1 MNQIKVLDCTLRD
14 GGYCNNWEFG
24 QKNIQ
29 KILNGLVDSGLDI
42 IECGFF
48 SDKIFFN
55 PDVSKYN
62 DFEQLRNLI
71 PTNHDDTLFVIM
83 INYGEVDFS
92 SLPDCENTPIDGIRL
107 AFHKKNSEAALEAG
121 KIIIEKGYKLFLQ
134 PMVSLCYTD
143 EEFLSLVYKANELK
157 PYAFYIVDSFGEMKR
172 RDLTRLFYLLENNLL
187 EDILVGFHSHN
198 NMQLAYS
205 NAQKL
210 IEMQTSRN
218 LIVDSSVYGMGRG
231 AGNLNTELFTEYLNE
246 VRSTKYDIKP
256 LLNIIDEVLSFF
268 YQQKTWGYS
277 LPNYLSA
284 LHSAHPNYAFYL
296 DERKTLTIESMNE
309 IFLRMESEK
318 KYEYDK
324 NYIENLYLQY
334 MATGKTQE
342 QHKSELEKLLQNKEV
357 LLIGPGKS
365 AEEEKEKICNFS
377 KSNSI
382 VVFSINYDY
391 PYYDTNFVFIS
402 NMRRFKEFPKDK
414 HNKCIITANIMSDD
428 VYLQTKYK
436 DLLNDIEIVKDNAV
450 LMAVRFLINFGVKKI
465 RLAGIDGYSHDFS
478 ANYVNSSMTMVTE
491 IARLDAMNQGISTVL
506 SNYKKEINIS
516 FLTTEKYIHIN

>member
-1 MNQIKVLDCTLRD
+1 
-14 GGYCNNWEFG
+14 
-24 QKNIQ
+24 
-29 KILNGLVDSGLDI
+29 
-42 IECGFF
+42 
-48 SDKIFFN
+48 
-55 PDVSKYN
+55 
-62 DFEQLRNLI
+62 
-71 PTNHDDTLFVIM
+71 
-83 INYGEVDFS
+83 
-92 SLPDCENTPIDGIRL
+92 
-107 AFHKKNSEAALEAG
+107 
-121 KIIIEKGYKLFLQ
+121 
-134 PMVSLCYTD
+134 
-143 EEFLSLVYKANELK
+143 
-157 PYAFYIVDSFGEMKR
+157 
-172 RDLTRLFYLLENNLL
+172 
-187 EDILVGFHSHN
+187 
-198 NMQLAYS
+198 MQLAYS

-402 NMRRFKEFPKDK
+402 NMRRFKDFPKDK